1 MNPAFAKIEIFRNLR
16 RIIFVEQENKHLIRI
31 SGKRNRRDVEYQ
43 IFFKGKNYYEKIG
56 KIIDRRK
63 GCWNFIC

>member
-43 IFFKGKNYYEKIG
+43 IFLRERITMRKLGK
-56 KIIDRRK
+56 
-63 GCWNFIC
+63 